1 MNTNKYF
8 AAFAALGLAFSGA
21 AVAQTAPQPGQ
32 PIVPPGTQAVITPN
46 HVQAVGGLNGIA
58 TAATPGTLGDNGMP
72 SIDNAQAGNVAGL
85 TSYCIHKKL
94 SLGTGPRSA
103 SRNLAKR
110 ADVQNDQY
118 YSLGGRGLLQ
128 TSSNT
133 PFDIST
139 LPKDKQV
146 LVCRDLFKKA
156 QSLGN

>member
-46 HVQAVGGLNGIA
+46 HVQAVGGINGVA
-58 TAATPGTLGDNGMP
+58 TAATPGTLGENGMP
-72 SIDNAQAGNVAGL
+72 SLDNAQAGNVAGL
-85 TSYCIHKKL
+85 TSYCIHNKL
-94 SLGTGPRSA
+94 SLGTAPRSA
-103 SRNLAKR
+103 SRTLAKR
-110 ADVQNDQY
+110 PDVQNDQY

-128 TSSNT
+128 TSTNT

-156 QSLGN
+156 QSLNN

>member
-8 AAFAALGLAFSGA
+8 SAFAALGLAFSGA

-46 HVQAVGGLNGIA
+46 HVQAVGGINGVA
-58 TAATPGTLGDNGMP
+58 TAATPGTLGENGMP
-72 SIDNAQAGNVAGL
+72 SIDSAQAGNVAGL

-94 SLGTGPRSA
+94 SLGTAPRSA
-103 SRNLAKR
+103 SRTLAKR
-110 ADVQNDQY
+110 SDVQNDQY

-128 TSSNT
+128 TSTNT

-156 QSLGN
+156 QSLNN

>member
-46 HVQAVGGLNGIA
+46 HVQAVGGINGIA
-58 TAATPGTLGDNGMP
+58 TAATPGTLGENGMP
-72 SIDNAQAGNVAGL
+72 SIDSAQAGNVAGL

-94 SLGTGPRSA
+94 SLGTAPRSA
-103 SRNLAKR
+103 SRTLAKR
-110 ADVQNDQY
+110 SDVQNDQY

-128 TSSNT
+128 TSTNT

-156 QSLGN
+156 QSLNN